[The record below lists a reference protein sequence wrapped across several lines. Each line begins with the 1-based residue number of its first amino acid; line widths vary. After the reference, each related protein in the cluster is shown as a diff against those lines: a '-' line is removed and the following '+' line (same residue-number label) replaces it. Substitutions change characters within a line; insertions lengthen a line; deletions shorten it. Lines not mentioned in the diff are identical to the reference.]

1 MTYYTLPSRQSSSYT
16 LPNLN
21 VGVLLKEDGDAILTE
36 DGNEILLENPVNDP
50 NLTARNASSYTLPNR
65 N

>member
-1 MTYYTLPSRQSSSYT
+1 MTYYGLTSRNNSTYS

-21 VGVLLKEDGDAILTE
+21 TGVLLKEDGFALLAE
-36 DGNEILLENPVNDP
+36 DGNEILLENPTQDP
-50 NLTARNASSYTLPNR
+50 NLTARNASSYTLPSR

>member
-1 MTYYTLPSRQSSSYT
+1 MPPRNESVYT

-21 VGVLLKEDGDAILTE
+21 TGVLLKEDGDSLLTE

-50 NLTARNASSYTLPNR
+50 NLTARNSSSYSLPNR

>member
-1 MTYYTLPSRQSSSYT
+1 MAFPTRNTSSYT

-21 VGVLLKEDGDAILTE
+21 TGVLLKEDGFALLTE
-36 DGNEILLENPVNDP
+36 SGNEILLENPTSDP
-50 NLTARNASSYTLPNR
+50 NLTSRNSSSYSLPSR

>member
-1 MTYYTLPSRQSSSYT
+1 MPYPTTNRNVSVYT

-21 VGVLLKEDGDAILTE
+21 TGVLLKEDGFALLTE
-36 DGNEILLENPVNDP
+36 DGNEILLENPINDP
-50 NLTARNASSYTLPNR
+50 NLTARNASSYSLPSR